1 MFSNRIP
8 ILPFMVAGLLT
19 LSSCGGDGGGP
30 SAPVSVASVTVS
42 PGQFTM
48 VLGQNPVQFLVVARD
63 ASGNELSNRVVTWS
77 MSNSAVA
84 TVSATGVVT
93 AVGAGSVAITA
104 TSEGQAG
111 SAALLVVAAP
121 TVTAL
126 SSLGVYSVANGIN
139 DGGTIVGGEGGS
151 GAVKW
156 TFQSGAWTVVQLP
169 DGLSS
174 TAAAINATG
183 DIVGNRFTSQGGG
196 VPPSSRAVLWPA
208 GGGAVVLGCAAVDS
222 GSDAAVAINSG
233 GTVAGTRND
242 VSPEIAVVWRPG
254 QCREDL
260 PALVVGKW
268 AEAFGIDDAGN
279 VSGFASDSAGN
290 SAAVRW
296 AFNGTSW
303 NSPETLKDGRY
314 AGAEASNSGGD
325 ITGGAIIGTFG
336 GPTHAVLWPS
346 PGNSVRKDLGTL
358 GNAGSEISM
367 GYALNSAREVVGWSY
382 TSSST
387 HAFIWSATTGM
398 LDLSLFAPDDYTEAH
413 GINNAAA
420 DGSRL
425 VIGFRIANSGTRQA
439 VVWRVP

>member
-1 MFSNRIP
+1 MRTIRSGV
-8 ILPFMVAGLLT
+8 LMVAGLLT

-30 SAPVSVASVTVS
+30 SAPVPVASLSVS
-42 PGQFTM
+42 PGKFTM
-48 VLGQNPVQFLVVARD
+48 VVGQIPVQFTSVARD
-63 ASGNELSNRVVTWS
+63 ASGNELSNRAVAWS
-77 MSNSAVA
+77 TNNSAVA
-84 TVSATGVVT
+84 TVSNTGVAT

-111 SAALLVVAAP
+111 SAALLVVAPA

-126 SSLGVYSVANGIN
+126 PSLGDYSLANGIN
-139 DGGTIVGGEGGS
+139 DGGTIVGVSAGVGVG

-156 TFQSGAWTVVQLP
+156 TLQSGAWTIAQLQ

-174 TAAAINATG
+174 RANAINATG
-183 DIVGNRFTSQGGG
+183 DIVGMRSTSAGT
-196 VPPSSRAVLWPA
+196 PASRAVLWPA
-208 GGGAVVLGCAAVDS
+208 GGGSVVLGCAAVDS
-222 GSDAAVAINSG
+222 GSDLAVAINSG

-242 VSPEIAVVWRPG
+242 VSPGTAVVWRRG
-254 QCREDL
+254 QCRDNL

-268 AEAFGIDDAGN
+268 AEAHGIDDAGN
-279 VSGFASDSAGN
+279 VYGYASDSAGN

-314 AGAEASNSGGD
+314 AGAFASNRGGD
-325 ITGGAIIGTFG
+325 IAGGACIGTFPG
-336 GPTHAVLWPS
+336 CSTHAVLWPS
-346 PGNSVRKDLGTL
+346 PGNSVRTDLGTL
-358 GNAGSEISM
+358 GGPISI
-367 GYALNSAREVVGWSY
+367 GYALNSATEVVGWSQ

-398 LDLSLFAPDDYTEAH
+398 RDLSLFTPDDYTEAH
-413 GINNAAA
+413 GINNAQA

-425 VIGFRIANSGTRQA
+425 VVGFSVANSGTRQA
-439 VVWRVP
+439 LVWRVP

>member
-1 MFSNRIP
+1 MRSTR
-8 ILPFMVAGLLT
+8 FMVAGLLT
-19 LSSCGGDGGGP
+19 LSSCGGGGGDGGP

-48 VLGQNPVQFLVVARD
+48 VVGQIPVQFTSVARD
-63 ASGNELSNRVVTWS
+63 ASGNELSNRAVAWS
-77 MSNSAVA
+77 ANNSAVA
-84 TVSATGVVT
+84 TVSNTGVVI

-139 DGGTIVGGEGGS
+139 DRGTIVGVEAGS

-156 TFQSGAWTVVQLP
+156 TLQSGAWTVAQLP

-174 TAAAINATG
+174 SAAAINATG
-183 DIVGNRFTSQGGG
+183 DIVGSRSTSVGT
-196 VPPSSRAVLWPA
+196 PASRAVLWPA

-222 GSDAAVAINSG
+222 GSDFAVAINSG
-233 GTVAGTRND
+233 GTVAGTRDD
-242 VSPEIAVVWRPG
+242 VPPGRAVVWRPG
-254 QCREDL
+254 QCREEL

-268 AEAFGIDDAGN
+268 AEAHGIDDAGN
-279 VSGFASDSAGN
+279 VYGFASDSAGN

-325 ITGGAIIGTFG
+325 ITGGACIGTFPG
-336 GPTHAVLWPS
+336 CPTHAVLWPS

-358 GNAGSEISM
+358 GGPISI
-367 GYALNSAREVVGWSY
+367 GYALNSAREVVGWSQ

-398 LDLSLFAPDDYTEAH
+398 RDLSLFAPDDYTEAH

-425 VIGFRIANSGTRQA
+425 VIGFSIANSGTRQA
-439 VVWRVP
+439 LVWRVP